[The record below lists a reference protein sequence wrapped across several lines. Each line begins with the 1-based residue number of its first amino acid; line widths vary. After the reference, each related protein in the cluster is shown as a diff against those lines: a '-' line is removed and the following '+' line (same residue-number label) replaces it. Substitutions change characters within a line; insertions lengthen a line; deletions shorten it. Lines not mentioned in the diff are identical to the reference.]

1 MLIAQLSDI
10 HARAGGSGLVALTRA
25 VDWLQGLA
33 PDAVVLTG
41 DLVDEGWSDGY
52 AAIVRS
58 LDRLGC
64 PWLVLPGNADQ
75 PELMRATLPGMPPS
89 GPLHF
94 DRRIAGVRL
103 IGLDVTIAGAAF
115 GDVRPH
121 LDWLAER
128 LGEGGETTLLF
139 THQHLFPSGIAP
151 MDATMCAGADMLEA
165 LLLAAASKPALVA
178 SGHVHRA
185 MARLFA
191 GVPAY
196 ICPSLC
202 PANPLLLDP
211 ARGPPVTDPP
221 ALLIHDVRNG
231 GVTTSHVGLAGS
243 DD

>member
-1 MLIAQLSDI
+1 MLVAQLSDI

-33 PDAVVLTG
+33 PDAVVVTG
-41 DLVDEGWSDGY
+41 DLVDGGWSEGY
-52 AAIVRS
+52 AVIVHS

-75 PELMRATLPGMPPS
+75 PEAMRAALPDMPLG

-94 DRRIAGVRL
+94 DHRIAGVRL
-103 IGLDVTIAGAAF
+103 IGLDVTIAGAAS

-128 LGEGGETTLLF
+128 LGEGGETILLF

-151 MDATMCAGADMLEA
+151 MDATMCAGAAMLEA

-185 MARLFA
+185 MARLLA
-191 GVPAY
+191 GVPAH
-196 ICPSLC
+196 ISPSLP

-211 ARGPPVTDPP
+211 ACVPPVADPP
-221 ALLIHDVRNG
+221 AFLIHDVRDG